1 MTRGSVQHF
10 SQKQFSHRCFF
21 RAQSSFCKSHNPIKH
36 THSLTSI
43 LLFQT
48 VILFSVMLAAGRL
61 EGEEKIRRVHQLLR
75 TWVSPSYLFRPPQP
89 LVHPILCP
97 LSFLYPAPWMGVAT
111 SGVDRGCGRPRG
123 SPAVARS
130 STARSAQEEEEA
142 ARSSTACTPPPF
154 LPRTPCS
161 TPPMRASEVGR
172 PMHSRASRACSSPMR
187 GGGAAPH
194 APSDP
199 CAEAGGGG
207 APRQRI

>member
-21 RAQSSFCKSHNPIKH
+21 TAQSSFCKSHNPIKH

-130 STARSAQEEEEA
+130 STARSAQEEEA
-142 ARSSTACTPPPF
+142 ARSSTARTPPPF

-194 APSDP
+194 ALSDP